1 MFYYLYKYDFYDVY
15 YNGTINGT
23 RYVCTNLDMYF
34 ENRKRK
40 SWWNDFIDNDSVDP
54 PNIYCY
60 RLCNGTNANETYYT
74 DQYDNLTMYSN
85 STHLSNATMEIDGC
99 MDDNVYYN
107 QSLPIFAYEY
117 EKMSSSVINITWFI
131 VLAVCAAI
139 SLCIAIVF
147 FIKTKQDHNS
157 RKNTKKKRDKL
168 TETLT
173 SLCIASHTTTNLL
186 YLCVYYNFF
195 IQYDRDWAWRFNVS
209 HNIGWMISKVLLYSV
224 FMYRFSLLSKAS
236 MDGMSK
242 KRRYA
247 LFGCFIF
254 LIVVL
259 VVAQTVYII
268 EITSYYSMDWW
279 KVPENVYN
287 SRKENFLI
295 AAWIVIALDV
305 VIALSLGLLMVH
317 TILQLVVLI
326 QKHDVGTA
334 SEMSKTQTASAS
346 SSKSF
351 VKAVRESHKINSKQ
365 MGLIHLTTK
374 ICLTTFL
381 SVLSSLIWSCF
392 WLSCE
397 QWENYDVVES
407 YYIFLSGAFTNIYLY
422 SIGRRIYI
430 LWIMLSIYFA
440 FILQCRSRKTI
451 IRYRFTYEHY
461 KKLFVCSTNRKCVI
475 EDCVHVTRFAWRV
488 Y

>member
-60 RLCNGTNANETYYT
+60 RFCNDTDENETYYT
-74 DQYDNLTMYSN
+74 DQYDNLTVYSN
-85 STHLSNATMEIDGC
+85 SSNATMVMDDC

-107 QSLPIFAYEY
+107 QSLPIFAYDY
-117 EKMSSSVINITWFI
+117 EKTSSSVINITWFI

-147 FIKTKQDHNS
+147 FIKTKHDHMS

-173 SLCIASHTTTNLL
+173 SLCIAAHTITNLL

-195 IQYDRDWAWRFNVS
+195 IQYDRSWAWRFNVS

-224 FMYRFSLLSKAS
+224 FMYRFSLLSRAS
-236 MDGMSK
+236 MNGMSK

-317 TILQLVVLI
+317 TILQLVLMI
-326 QKHDVGTA
+326 QQHDVGTA

-346 SSKSF
+346 SSKSY

-407 YYIFLSGAFTNIYLY
+407 HYTFLGCSFIHIFAQYWATYIYSLDNVVNLFCVYFTMSFAQDHYQVSLY
-422 SIGRRIYI
+422 R
-430 LWIMLSIYFA
+430 
-440 FILQCRSRKTI
+440 
-451 IRYRFTYEHY
+451 
-461 KKLFVCSTNRKCVI
+461 
-475 EDCVHVTRFAWRV
+475 
-488 Y
+488 